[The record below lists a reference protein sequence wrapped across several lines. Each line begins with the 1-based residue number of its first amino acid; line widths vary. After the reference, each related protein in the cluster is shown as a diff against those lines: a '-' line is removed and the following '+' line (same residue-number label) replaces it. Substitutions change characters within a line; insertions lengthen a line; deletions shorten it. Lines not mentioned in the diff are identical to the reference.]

1 MVKFPHLLVLS
12 CFFVSA
18 QLVAQNAIPKVT
30 EVHNTGQTVALPEV
44 LLSFDA
50 VLNDKNVELTWSSN
64 MEQNNHFFTIEKS
77 KDALAFEKLT
87 TIRNFGNY
95 SSIVSYFDVDYNPY
109 EGISYYRLTQTNS
122 NKEVL
127 SSRIVSVNYR
137 SEANNLTFYPNTTAT
152 DEFVDLMGAENKEA
166 LVVLRN
172 EKGEESYYKVF
183 IDEDNL
189 IKVSSEN
196 HAELDN
202 GTYVIV
208 ASSNNKLYSKIVKV
222 K

>member
-1 MVKFPHLLVLS
+1 MAKFHHFLVLS
-12 CFFVSA
+12 CFFGSVH
-18 QLVAQNAIPKVT
+18 LVAQNTIPKVT
-30 EVHNTGQTVALPEV
+30 EVRTTAQTVLLPEI

-50 VLNDKNVELTWSSN
+50 VLNDKKVEMTWSSN
-64 MEQNNHFFTIEKS
+64 MEQNNNFFTIEKS
-77 KDALAFEKLT
+77 KDAMAFEKLT

-95 SSIVSYFDVDYNPY
+95 SNIVSYFDVDYAPY
-109 EGISYYRLTQTNS
+109 EGISYYRLTQNNG

-137 SEANNLTFYPNTTAT
+137 SEAKNLTFYPNTTAT
-152 DEFVDLMGAENKEA
+152 DEFVDLMGTENKEA

-172 EKGEESYYKVF
+172 EKGEESYSKVF

-189 IKVSSEN
+189 IQVSSEN
-196 HAELDN
+196 NTELDN